1 MNLFSYL
8 TESERDSY
16 VSERMIEVENSI
28 FFSSMRMIEEEYDAN
43 LLLAEVKVCR
53 ENGTDT
59 DLAYLYEAAT
69 AQQEIDQRGPIKRII
84 DAIMKLIRSIK
95 NKLFGAVDEEEGDD
109 NAKLKLFENLKAD
122 GEQIKKIFDS
132 FKNALTS
139 ALNGNGAQAWIELGQ
154 VGQEFAGLSVVSKI
168 AAGAG
173 AAGAAIFV
181 KRKDLKRLRRYAISF
196 TEFIEKNLGKLE
208 NKLNSLTTNSITE
221 SFLFLMEADN
231 NSGNNQQPAN
241 GANQQQTNQTND
253 KGGQQKQQ
261 TTPPPKQTQ
270 NTGNNNNNNQNQ
282 NNTQQTTSNNNQKPA
297 QNSNNGNN
305 EPRQQN
311 SASKFVGSIKQKA
324 IKIAKEQLLPAIQS
338 GIGKLRTFIQRCNY
352 YLNISE
358 ARDRENQENREG
370 IKADLHGSKA
380 NATRDQLED
389 RKKELSKQVDD
400 LNKSLKTADENE
412 RPKIEKKIR
421 DLNKEISKID
431 NTIKKNTTDT
441 DEERYQDHKAVQ
453 DHLSGTGTDGK
464 KNENENNNND
474 EDQKDQTD
482 DNDTN
487 DSDQQTNS
495 NKGQGQQE
503 NEKNSDK
510 NVKNQNQNSN
520 QRSRNDQNSTTQ
532 VKQTNQTAQNTGNS
546 NQNQTKKETSQ
557 EDNEKKKL
565 DAERK
570 KILDPKFKEIDENPQ
585 IDEDIYERLNDKGKE
600 LYAQIV
606 DLRKGQEREK
616 VFKNED
622 RLKEIEQNLK
632 NARNELKNNVDKY
645 TNPKQNSTNQTTQ
658 EKGEK
663 GNNTSS
669 KNSKNNS
676 QKDPGRWS
684 EYRDEA
690 IIYLTDNDIENFDRL
705 INSLSGN
712 SGFFVPYE
720 KGKVGLSA
728 KNLEN
733 NSTNIDFWN
742 AVVKDFKEN
751 PSKKRANYL
760 KKLAPTM
767 FSDDAVKKRRE
778 SKDKEDLEKYIQSVK
793 SKPQID
799 EDAFKRLTAEG
810 KKEYS
815 RANNLQIEQLKLR
828 KAGKF
833 SEANKMRR
841 DAWDLLYKIEN
852 DTTGKYLKPSKSTP
866 KQESFDWFDDEEEP
880 FSSLFLFDD

>member
-28 FFSSMRMIEEEYDAN
+28 FFSSMRMIEEEYDTN

-59 DLAYLYEAAT
+59 DLTYLYEAAT

-109 NAKLKLFENLKAD
+109 NDKLKLFENLKAD

-173 AAGAAIFV
+173 AAGAAIFI

-253 KGGQQKQQ
+253 KGGQQNQQ

-270 NTGNNNNNNQNQ
+270 NTGNNNNQNQ
-282 NNTQQTTSNNNQKPA
+282 NNTQQTTSNNNNNQKPA

-370 IKADLHGSKA
+370 IKADIHGSKA

-441 DEERYQDHKAVQ
+441 DEERYQDHKASQ
-453 DHLSGTGTDGK
+453 DQSSGTDGK

-482 DNDTN
+482 NNDTG
-487 DSDQQTNS
+487 DS
-495 NKGQGQQE
+495 E
-503 NEKNSDK
+503 
-510 NVKNQNQNSN
+510 
-520 QRSRNDQNSTTQ
+520 
-532 VKQTNQTAQNTGNS
+532 KQTDTNNET
-546 NQNQTKKETSQ
+546 TKKENTNNKNIKQTPLNSGN
-557 EDNEKKKL
+557 DLYIDKDTFDRLNNEGQTLYGKIVAGEKNYISANKKGNRSKAKEIRLKL
-565 DAERK
+565 DA
-570 KILDPKFKEIDENPQ
+570 LYDEL
-585 IDEDIYERLNDKGKE
+585 E
-600 LYAQIV
+600 
-606 DLRKGQEREK
+606 
-616 VFKNED
+616 
-622 RLKEIEQNLK
+622 
-632 NARNELKNNVDKY
+632 NNTDKY
-645 TNPKQNSTNQTTQ
+645 TNPK
-658 EKGEK
+658 
-663 GNNTSS
+663 
-669 KNSKNNS
+669 
-676 QKDPGRWS
+676 
-684 EYRDEA
+684 
-690 IIYLTDNDIENFDRL
+690 
-705 INSLSGN
+705 
-712 SGFFVPYE
+712 
-720 KGKVGLSA
+720 
-728 KNLEN
+728 
-733 NSTNIDFWN
+733 
-742 AVVKDFKEN
+742 
-751 PSKKRANYL
+751 
-760 KKLAPTM
+760 
-767 FSDDAVKKRRE
+767 
-778 SKDKEDLEKYIQSVK
+778 
-793 SKPQID
+793 
-799 EDAFKRLTAEG
+799 
-810 KKEYS
+810 
-815 RANNLQIEQLKLR
+815 
-828 KAGKF
+828 
-833 SEANKMRR
+833 
-841 DAWDLLYKIEN
+841 
-852 DTTGKYLKPSKSTP
+852 KSTA

-880 FSSLFLFDD
+880 FSSLFLFED

>member
-59 DLAYLYEAAT
+59 DLTYLYEAAT

-109 NAKLKLFENLKAD
+109 NDKLKLFENLKAD

-270 NTGNNNNNNQNQ
+270 NTGNNNNQNQ

-441 DEERYQDHKAVQ
+441 DEERYQDHKAVR

-482 DNDTN
+482 DNDTG
-487 DSDQQTNS
+487 DSNQQTNS

-520 QRSRNDQNSTTQ
+520 QRSKNDQNSTTQ
-532 VKQTNQTAQNTGNS
+532 VKQTNQTAQNTGNN

-565 DAERK
+565 AAERK

-810 KKEYS
+810 KKEYN

-852 DTTGKYLKPSKSTP
+852 DTTGKYLKPSKSTA

>member
-16 VSERMIEVENSI
+16 VSDRMIEVENSI
-28 FFSSMRMIEEEYDAN
+28 FFSSMRMIEEEYDTN

-59 DLAYLYEAAT
+59 DLTYLYEAAT

-109 NAKLKLFENLKAD
+109 NDKLKLFENLKAD

-132 FKNALTS
+132 FKSALTS

-154 VGQEFAGLSVVSKI
+154 IGQEFAGLSVVSKI

-208 NKLNSLTTNSITE
+208 SKLNSLTTNSITE

-241 GANQQQTNQTND
+241 GANQQQSNQTNNNS
-253 KGGQQKQQ
+253 GQQNQQ
-261 TTPPPKQTQ
+261 TAPPPKQTQ
-270 NTGNNNNNNQNQ
+270 NTGNNNNQNQ

-338 GIGKLRTFIQRCNY
+338 GIGRLRTFIQRCNY

-358 ARDRENQENREG
+358 ARDSENQKNKEG
-370 IKADLHGSKA
+370 IKADVHETKA
-380 NATRDQLED
+380 NFTKIKLEK

-412 RPKIEKKIR
+412 KPKIEKKIR

-441 DEERYQDHKAVQ
+441 DEERYQDHRK
-453 DHLSGTGTDGK
+453 
-464 KNENENNNND
+464 ENENNND
-474 EDQKDQTD
+474 EDQEDQTD

-495 NKGQGQQE
+495 NKGKGQQE
-503 NEKNSDK
+503 N
-510 NVKNQNQNSN
+510 VKNQDQNSN
-520 QRSRNDQNSTTQ
+520 QGSKNDQETSKKEDTNNKNI
-532 VKQTNQTAQNTGNS
+532 KQTPLNGGNELYIDKDTFDRLNNEGQS
-546 NQNQTKKETSQ
+546 LYGKIVAGEKNYISANKKGDRSKA
-557 EDNEKKKL
+557 KKIRLKL
-565 DAERK
+565 DS
-570 KILDPKFKEIDENPQ
+570 LYDE
-585 IDEDIYERLNDKGKE
+585 L
-600 LYAQIV
+600 
-606 DLRKGQEREK
+606 EK
-616 VFKNED
+616 NT
-622 RLKEIEQNLK
+622 
-632 NARNELKNNVDKY
+632 DKY
-645 TNPKQNSTNQTTQ
+645 TNPK
-658 EKGEK
+658 
-663 GNNTSS
+663 
-669 KNSKNNS
+669 
-676 QKDPGRWS
+676 
-684 EYRDEA
+684 
-690 IIYLTDNDIENFDRL
+690 
-705 INSLSGN
+705 
-712 SGFFVPYE
+712 
-720 KGKVGLSA
+720 
-728 KNLEN
+728 
-733 NSTNIDFWN
+733 
-742 AVVKDFKEN
+742 
-751 PSKKRANYL
+751 
-760 KKLAPTM
+760 
-767 FSDDAVKKRRE
+767 
-778 SKDKEDLEKYIQSVK
+778 
-793 SKPQID
+793 
-799 EDAFKRLTAEG
+799 
-810 KKEYS
+810 
-815 RANNLQIEQLKLR
+815 
-828 KAGKF
+828 
-833 SEANKMRR
+833 
-841 DAWDLLYKIEN
+841 
-852 DTTGKYLKPSKSTP
+852 KSTA

>member
-28 FFSSMRMIEEEYDAN
+28 FFSSMRMIEEEYDTN

-59 DLAYLYEAAT
+59 DLTYLYEAAT

-109 NAKLKLFENLKAD
+109 NDKLKLFENLKAD

-208 NKLNSLTTNSITE
+208 SKLNSLTTNSITE

-231 NSGNNQQPAN
+231 NSGNNQQTAN
-241 GANQQQTNQTND
+241 GANQQQSNQTNNNS
-253 KGGQQKQQ
+253 GQQNQQ
-261 TTPPPKQTQ
+261 TTPPPKQNQ
-270 NTGNNNNNNQNQ
+270 NTGNNNNQNQ
-282 NNTQQTTSNNNQKPA
+282 NNTQQTQSNNNQKPA
-297 QNSNNGNN
+297 QNSNNANN
-305 EPRQQN
+305 EPKKQN

-324 IKIAKEQLLPAIQS
+324 IKIAKEQLLPAIQT

-358 ARDRENQENREG
+358 ARDRENQENKEG
-370 IKADLHGSKA
+370 IKADVHGSKA
-380 NATRDQLED
+380 NSTRDQLED

-412 RPKIEKKIR
+412 KPKIEKKIR

-441 DEERYQDHKAVQ
+441 DEERYQDHRAVQ
-453 DHLSGTGTDGK
+453 DHLSGTSRK
-464 KNENENNNND
+464 ENENNND
-474 EDQKDQTD
+474 EDQEDQTN

-495 NKGQGQQE
+495 NKGKGQQ
-503 NEKNSDK
+503 D
-510 NVKNQNQNSN
+510 
-520 QRSRNDQNSTTQ
+520 DQNSTTQ
-532 VKQTNQTAQNTGNS
+532 VKQTNQAGNNNGEQQNQQTTQNTGNS

-557 EDNEKKKL
+557 EDK
-565 DAERK
+565 
-570 KILDPKFKEIDENPQ
+570 
-585 IDEDIYERLNDKGKE
+585 
-600 LYAQIV
+600 
-606 DLRKGQEREK
+606 
-616 VFKNED
+616 
-622 RLKEIEQNLK
+622 
-632 NARNELKNNVDKY
+632 
-645 TNPKQNSTNQTTQ
+645 

-684 EYRDEA
+684 EDRDKA
-690 IIYLTDNDIENFDRL
+690 INYLTDNDIENFDRT

-712 SGFFVPYE
+712 SGFFVPHK

-728 KNLEN
+728 KNLED

-751 PSKKRANYL
+751 PSKKRADYL

-767 FSDDAVKKRRE
+767 FSDDAVKNRKD
-778 SKDKEDLEKYIQSVK
+778 SKDKETLEKYTQSVN
-793 SKPQID
+793 SELQID

-810 KKEYS
+810 KKEYN

-828 KAGKF
+828 KAGKL
-833 SEANKMRR
+833 SEANKMRK
-841 DAWDLLYKIEN
+841 DAWDLLDKIEN
-852 DTTGKYLKPSKSTP
+852 DTTGKYLKPVKSTA

-880 FSSLFLFDD
+880 FSSLFLFED

>member
-28 FFSSMRMIEEEYDAN
+28 FFSSMRMIEEEYDTN

-59 DLAYLYEAAT
+59 DLTYLYEAAT

-109 NAKLKLFENLKAD
+109 NDKLKLFENLKAD

-208 NKLNSLTTNSITE
+208 SKLNSLTTNSITE

-231 NSGNNQQPAN
+231 NSGNNQQTAN
-241 GANQQQTNQTND
+241 GANQQQSNQTNNNS
-253 KGGQQKQQ
+253 GQQNQQ
-261 TTPPPKQTQ
+261 TTPPPKQNQ
-270 NTGNNNNNNQNQ
+270 NTGNNNNQNQ

-412 RPKIEKKIR
+412 KPKIEKKIR

-441 DEERYQDHKAVQ
+441 DEERYQDHRAVQ
-453 DHLSGTGTDGK
+453 DHLSGTIK
-464 KNENENNNND
+464 KENENNND
-474 EDQKDQTD
+474 EDQEDQTD

-487 DSDQQTNS
+487 DSNQQTNS
-495 NKGQGQQE
+495 NKGKGQQE
-503 NEKNSDK
+503 N
-510 NVKNQNQNSN
+510 VKNQDQNSN
-520 QRSRNDQNSTTQ
+520 QGSKNDQETSKKENTNNKNI
-532 VKQTNQTAQNTGNS
+532 KQTPLNGGNELYIDKDTFDRLNNEGQS
-546 NQNQTKKETSQ
+546 LYGKIVAGEKNYISANKKGNRSKAKEIRL
-557 EDNEKKKL
+557 KL
-565 DAERK
+565 DS
-570 KILDPKFKEIDENPQ
+570 LYDE
-585 IDEDIYERLNDKGKE
+585 LN
-600 LYAQIV
+600 
-606 DLRKGQEREK
+606 
-616 VFKNED
+616 
-622 RLKEIEQNLK
+622 
-632 NARNELKNNVDKY
+632 NNTDKY
-645 TNPKQNSTNQTTQ
+645 TNPK
-658 EKGEK
+658 
-663 GNNTSS
+663 
-669 KNSKNNS
+669 
-676 QKDPGRWS
+676 
-684 EYRDEA
+684 
-690 IIYLTDNDIENFDRL
+690 
-705 INSLSGN
+705 
-712 SGFFVPYE
+712 
-720 KGKVGLSA
+720 
-728 KNLEN
+728 
-733 NSTNIDFWN
+733 
-742 AVVKDFKEN
+742 
-751 PSKKRANYL
+751 
-760 KKLAPTM
+760 
-767 FSDDAVKKRRE
+767 
-778 SKDKEDLEKYIQSVK
+778 
-793 SKPQID
+793 
-799 EDAFKRLTAEG
+799 
-810 KKEYS
+810 
-815 RANNLQIEQLKLR
+815 
-828 KAGKF
+828 
-833 SEANKMRR
+833 
-841 DAWDLLYKIEN
+841 
-852 DTTGKYLKPSKSTP
+852 KSTA

-880 FSSLFLFDD
+880 FSSLFLFED

>member
-59 DLAYLYEAAT
+59 DLTYLYEAAT

-109 NAKLKLFENLKAD
+109 NDKLKLFENLKAD

-253 KGGQQKQQ
+253 KGGQQNQQ

-270 NTGNNNNNNQNQ
+270 NTGNNNNQNQ
-282 NNTQQTTSNNNQKPA
+282 NNTQQTTSNNNNQKPA

-305 EPRQQN
+305 GPKQQN

-370 IKADLHGSKA
+370 IKADIHGSKA
-380 NATRDQLED
+380 NSTRDQLED

-400 LNKSLKTADENE
+400 LNKSLKTADEKE

-441 DEERYQDHKAVQ
+441 DEERYQDHRTVQ
-453 DHLSGTGTDGK
+453 DHLSGTDGK

-482 DNDTN
+482 NNDTG
-487 DSDQQTNS
+487 DSEKQTDTNNETTKKENTNNKNIKQTPLNGGNELYIDKDTFDRLN
-495 NKGQGQQE
+495 NKGQTLYGKIVAG
-503 NEKNSDK
+503 EKNYISANK
-510 NVKNQNQNSN
+510 KGN
-520 QRSRNDQNSTTQ
+520 RS
-532 VKQTNQTAQNTGNS
+532 KA
-546 NQNQTKKETSQ
+546 KEIRL
-557 EDNEKKKL
+557 KL
-565 DAERK
+565 DS
-570 KILDPKFKEIDENPQ
+570 LYDEL
-585 IDEDIYERLNDKGKE
+585 E
-600 LYAQIV
+600 
-606 DLRKGQEREK
+606 
-616 VFKNED
+616 
-622 RLKEIEQNLK
+622 
-632 NARNELKNNVDKY
+632 NNTDKY
-645 TNPKQNSTNQTTQ
+645 TNPK
-658 EKGEK
+658 
-663 GNNTSS
+663 
-669 KNSKNNS
+669 
-676 QKDPGRWS
+676 
-684 EYRDEA
+684 
-690 IIYLTDNDIENFDRL
+690 
-705 INSLSGN
+705 
-712 SGFFVPYE
+712 
-720 KGKVGLSA
+720 
-728 KNLEN
+728 
-733 NSTNIDFWN
+733 
-742 AVVKDFKEN
+742 
-751 PSKKRANYL
+751 
-760 KKLAPTM
+760 
-767 FSDDAVKKRRE
+767 
-778 SKDKEDLEKYIQSVK
+778 
-793 SKPQID
+793 
-799 EDAFKRLTAEG
+799 
-810 KKEYS
+810 
-815 RANNLQIEQLKLR
+815 
-828 KAGKF
+828 
-833 SEANKMRR
+833 
-841 DAWDLLYKIEN
+841 
-852 DTTGKYLKPSKSTP
+852 KSTA

>member
-16 VSERMIEVENSI
+16 VSERMVEVENSI
-28 FFSSMRMIEEEYDAN
+28 FFSSMRMIEEEYNAN

-59 DLAYLYEAAT
+59 DLTYLYEAAT

-109 NAKLKLFENLKAD
+109 NDKLKLFENLKAD

-231 NSGNNQQPAN
+231 NSGKNQQPAN
-241 GANQQQTNQTND
+241 GANQQQTNQTDN
-253 KGGQQKQQ
+253 KGGQQNQQ

-270 NTGNNNNNNQNQ
+270 NTGNNNNQNQ
-282 NNTQQTTSNNNQKPA
+282 NNTQQTTSNNNNQKPA

-305 EPRQQN
+305 EPKQQN

-358 ARDRENQENREG
+358 ARDRENQENKEG
-370 IKADLHGSKA
+370 IKADIHGSKA
-380 NATRDQLED
+380 NSTRDQLED

-400 LNKSLKTADENE
+400 LNKSLKTADERE

-441 DEERYQDHKAVQ
+441 DEERYQDHKAAQ
-453 DHLSGTGTDGK
+453 DQSSGTDEK

-474 EDQKDQTD
+474 EGQKDQTD
-482 DNDTN
+482 DNDTG
-487 DSDQQTNS
+487 DS
-495 NKGQGQQE
+495 E
-503 NEKNSDK
+503 
-510 NVKNQNQNSN
+510 
-520 QRSRNDQNSTTQ
+520 
-532 VKQTNQTAQNTGNS
+532 KQTDTNNET
-546 NQNQTKKETSQ
+546 TKKENTNNKNIKQ
-557 EDNEKKKL
+557 TPLNGGNDLYIDKDTFDRLNNEGQSLYGKIVAGEKNYISANKKGNRSKAKEIRLKL
-565 DAERK
+565 DS
-570 KILDPKFKEIDENPQ
+570 
-585 IDEDIYERLNDKGKE
+585 
-600 LYAQIV
+600 LY
-606 DLRKGQEREK
+606 D
-616 VFKNED
+616 
-622 RLKEIEQNLK
+622 
-632 NARNELKNNVDKY
+632 ELKNNTDKY
-645 TNPKQNSTNQTTQ
+645 TNPK
-658 EKGEK
+658 
-663 GNNTSS
+663 
-669 KNSKNNS
+669 
-676 QKDPGRWS
+676 
-684 EYRDEA
+684 
-690 IIYLTDNDIENFDRL
+690 
-705 INSLSGN
+705 
-712 SGFFVPYE
+712 
-720 KGKVGLSA
+720 
-728 KNLEN
+728 
-733 NSTNIDFWN
+733 
-742 AVVKDFKEN
+742 
-751 PSKKRANYL
+751 
-760 KKLAPTM
+760 
-767 FSDDAVKKRRE
+767 
-778 SKDKEDLEKYIQSVK
+778 
-793 SKPQID
+793 
-799 EDAFKRLTAEG
+799 
-810 KKEYS
+810 
-815 RANNLQIEQLKLR
+815 
-828 KAGKF
+828 
-833 SEANKMRR
+833 
-841 DAWDLLYKIEN
+841 
-852 DTTGKYLKPSKSTP
+852 KSTA

>member
-1 MNLFSYL
+1 
-8 TESERDSY
+8 
-16 VSERMIEVENSI
+16 MIEVENSI

-59 DLAYLYEAAT
+59 DLTYLYEAAT

-241 GANQQQTNQTND
+241 GANQQQTNQTNA
-253 KGGQQKQQ
+253 KGGQQNQQ

-270 NTGNNNNNNQNQ
+270 NTGNNNNQNQ
-282 NNTQQTTSNNNQKPA
+282 NNTQQTTSNNNNNQKPA

-370 IKADLHGSKA
+370 IKADIHGSKA
-380 NATRDQLED
+380 NSTRDQLED

-441 DEERYQDHKAVQ
+441 DEERYQDHRAVQ
-453 DHLSGTGTDGK
+453 DHLSGADEK

-482 DNDTN
+482 ENDTN
-487 DSDQQTNS
+487 DSDQQTNP

-520 QRSRNDQNSTTQ
+520 QRSKNDQNSTTQ
-532 VKQTNQTAQNTGNS
+532 VKQTNQAEQNTGNS

-557 EDNEKKKL
+557 EDKEKKKL
-565 DAERK
+565 TAERK

-585 IDEDIYERLNDKGKE
+585 IDEEIYERLNDKGKE

-663 GNNTSS
+663 GNDTSS

-684 EYRDEA
+684 EYRDKA
-690 IIYLTDNDIENFDRL
+690 INYLTDNDIENFDRV

-712 SGFFVPYE
+712 SGFFVPYK

-751 PSKKRANYL
+751 PSKKRADYL

-767 FSDDAVKKRRE
+767 FSDDAVEKRRD
-778 SKDKEDLEKYIQSVK
+778 SKNKENLEKYTQSVN

-810 KKEYS
+810 KKEYN

-828 KAGKF
+828 KAGKL

-841 DAWDLLYKIEN
+841 DAWDLFDKIEN
-852 DTTGKYLKPSKSTP
+852 DTTGKYLKPSKSTA